1 MPDLY
6 RKLRRIKSKIPRK
19 IWLMKLWSKRKH
31 KHMPGKLYDKD
42 TIKKQLD
49 DSKEKYLNK
58 LHDYWHPLWS
68 QK

>member
-1 MPDLY
+1 
-6 RKLRRIKSKIPRK
+6 
-19 IWLMKLWSKRKH
+19 MKLWSKRKH